1 MKSNLFLRVIILL
14 FCVLVNFPAYAEIVP
29 EQEAKQWV
37 EEKGRLLLETFGEKD
52 IAKKYA
58 ALDQMMLDYIDLDG
72 VSKFVMGRYWRQM
85 NNEQKQ
91 TYQDVF
97 KRYALSIYKSFPLD
111 FDSTKIDFEVTRVI
125 PDYNKTS
132 VFTKINLA
140 KNQTPDQAPLSD
152 ITVNF
157 ILSKNKG
164 ITKIIDLKLGESSLI
179 LSYRSRFYE
188 MIAQNDEDIDWF
200 LEDLSDIAEAAERT
214 VEENLRETEY

>member
-14 FCVLVNFPAYAEIVP
+14 FCVLVNFPAYAESVP

-52 IAKKYA
+52 VAKKYA